1 MGRRLERKLRVMR
14 ILNKVQQQCKHW
26 SESMIVVR
34 QMELRREIFKLNNMQ
49 HE

>member
-14 ILNKVQQQCKHW
+14 ILNKVRQQCKHW
-26 SESMIVVR
+26 SESKIIER
-34 QMELRREIFKLNNMQ
+34 QVELRREIFNLNNVQ